1 MRIKCGRKLERET
14 SGSEAA
20 DVDDFGASSGPGVV
34 AFGDSSLS
42 ESTSV
47 I

>member
-1 MRIKCGRKLERET
+1 MERET

-20 DVDDFGASSGPGVV
+20 DLDDFGASSGSGVV
-34 AFGDSSLS
+34 AFGASSLS
-42 ESTSV
+42 EPISV